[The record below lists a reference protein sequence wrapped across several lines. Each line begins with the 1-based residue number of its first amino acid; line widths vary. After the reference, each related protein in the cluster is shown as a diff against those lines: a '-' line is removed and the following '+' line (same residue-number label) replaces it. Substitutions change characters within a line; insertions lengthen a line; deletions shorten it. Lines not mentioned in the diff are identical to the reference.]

1 MNTLIF
7 KGGLMSY
14 GGSEGVMIKSE
25 ILSLKDMNPAIQ
37 GMILKLSTG
46 QYLMKS
52 NFTVSQ
58 VKWKERSKE
67 LNETTLH
74 MMIDNIINY
83 SKNIEDKYDR
93 KYALHI
99 LNDQMKFNKS
109 HVDKMVSSNLL
120 PSLMSEGMIT
130 IRALD
135 NEMQKKTIDTLIKD
149 AVATYKEKETWN
161 RGGLSCHDAIVP
173 GLTMELY
180 EYMLDQAEEAKKKF
194 KDKKKA
200 EEFHDGVIDGDIK
213 GEILEHHDIS
223 FDILEKHGKPLMS
236 ELLLRL
242 RTNQE
247 LSLENLPIGSYK
259 EDYDSANAKVIAY
272 ITDIMEYNTCPLEY
286 IAKIMAC
293 KETGSKSYDIQKQLL
308 ELEREDVT
316 LLQLQLMLEE
326 PEQFQTFY
334 KDSYHGRQVFWTR
347 FVQLLD
353 GKPEF
358 MAAMKSMMLDAGTLD
373 LPKPK
378 GDFDD

>member
-1 MNTLIF
+1 
-7 KGGLMSY
+7 
-14 GGSEGVMIKSE
+14 MIKSE

-37 GMILKLSTG
+37 GMLLKLSTG

-83 SKNIEDKYDR
+83 SKTVKEKYDR

-99 LNDQMKFNKS
+99 LNDQMQFNRS
-109 HVDKMVSSNLL
+109 HIDKMVNSNLL
-120 PSLMSEGMIT
+120 ADLMSEGHIT
-130 IRALD
+130 IKALD
-135 NEMQKKTIDTLIKD
+135 KEMQKKTIDTLIMD
-149 AVATYKEKETWN
+149 AVATYKDKESSRWG
-161 RGGLSCHDAIVP
+161 RSGLHSHEALVP

-180 EYMLDQAEEAKKKF
+180 EYMLEQAEAAKKKF

-200 EEFHDGVIDGDIK
+200 EEFHDGIIDGDIK

-223 FDILEKHGKPLMS
+223 FDILEKHGKMLMS

-242 RTNQE
+242 RTEQE
-247 LSLENLPIGSYK
+247 LSLENLTVGSYK
-259 EDYDSANAKVIAY
+259 EDYDSADDKVTAY
-272 ITDIMEYNTCPLEY
+272 ITNIMEYNTCPQEY
-286 IAKIMAC
+286 IAKIMAS
-293 KETGSKSYDIQKQLL
+293 KEAGKKYKVQKQLL
-308 ELEREDVT
+308 ELEREDLT
-316 LLQLQLMLEE
+316 LLQLQLLLEN
-326 PEQFQTFY
+326 PEQFKEFHNE
-334 KDSYHGRQVFWTR
+334 SYHGRQVFWTR

-358 MAAMKSMMLDAGTLD
+358 MTAMKSLMLDPATLD

>member
-1 MNTLIF
+1 
-7 KGGLMSY
+7 MSY
-14 GGSEGVMIKSE
+14 GNNSEGIMIKSE
-25 ILSLKDMNPAIQ
+25 ILGLKDMNPAIQ

-74 MMIDNIINY
+74 MMIDNIINHN
-83 SKNIEDKYDR
+83 KTVEDKYAR
-93 KYALHI
+93 RYSLHI
-99 LNDQMKFNKS
+99 LNDNMKFSKS
-109 HVDKMVSSNLL
+109 HVDKLVSSDLL
-120 PSLMSEGMIT
+120 PALMSEGMIT
-130 IRALD
+130 IKALD
-135 NEMQKKTIDTLIKD
+135 DEMQKKTIDTLIKD
-149 AVATYKEKETWN
+149 ASTEYKGQD
-161 RGGLSCHDAIVP
+161 RYGRSGLSCHDAIVP

-180 EYMLDQAEEAKKKF
+180 EYMLDQAEAAKKKF
-194 KDKKKA
+194 RDKKKA
-200 EEFHDGVIDGDIK
+200 DEFHDGVIDGDIK
-213 GEILEHHDIS
+213 GEILEHSDIS

-247 LSLENLPIGSYK
+247 LSLEKLPVGSYK
-259 EDYDSANAKVIAY
+259 EDYDSAEDKVTNY
-272 ITDIMEYNTCPLEY
+272 LTDIMEYNTCPLDY
-286 IAKIMAC
+286 IAKIVAVN
-293 KETGSKSYDIQKQLL
+293 KGNSDSNSKVQKQLL
-308 ELEREDVT
+308 ELEREDVV

-326 PEQFQTFY
+326 PQKFQRFY
-334 KDSYHGRQVFWTR
+334 SESYHGRQVFWTR

-378 GDFDD
+378 GDFND